1 MEKPFISVIVTAYN
15 RKQFILEALNSI
27 VNQTLSK
34 DKYEVIVTKNFEG
47 GGGQMILYQKTK

>member
-34 DKYEVIVTKNFEG
+34 DKYEVIVTKNVE

>member
-47 GGGQMILYQKTK
+47 GGR